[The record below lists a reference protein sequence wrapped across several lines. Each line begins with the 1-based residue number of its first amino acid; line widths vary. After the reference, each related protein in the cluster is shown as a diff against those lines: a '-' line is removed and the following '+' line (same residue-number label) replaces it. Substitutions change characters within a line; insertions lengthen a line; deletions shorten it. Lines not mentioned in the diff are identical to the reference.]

1 MDEAD
6 GKGNRGPDRESD
18 AYRICF
24 LLIDGFAL
32 MSYAAT
38 EEPLRAANMLAGK
51 RLYEISHAAPAGA
64 FATSSSGARIEADAE
79 IGVDLDFDLVLVVAG
94 GDPVSFDD
102 EHTFSWLRSLGRHGV
117 RLGGVSGGPV
127 ILALAGVMA
136 GRRMTVHWEHAGALA
151 EIYPGLLIE
160 RTLYVV
166 DRDRIT
172 SAGGTAPLD
181 MMYALLAERQG
192 PAFARA
198 ISDWFM
204 HTEVRPSGGP
214 QRSGLVERHGT
225 TEAGVIRAIEAMEN
239 HVADPLRLAQLA
251 ILAGTSPRQLNRLF
265 KERLGRSTMAFYR
278 RLRLDVARNLL
289 QQSTLPLTDIAL
301 ATGFANSAH
310 FSSAFRTEFGASP
323 STLRRS
329 KASEEASLKPLPS
342 ASGTAAPSPDAPSSS
357 SQPAQARE
365 P

>member
-1 MDEAD
+1 MDSAD
-6 GKGNRGPDRESD
+6 GKGNREPDRESD

-32 MSYAAT
+32 MSYAAAV
-38 EEPLRAANMLAGK
+38 EPLRAANLLAG
-51 RLYEISHAAPAGA
+51 RRVYEISHAAPAGA

-79 IGVDLDFDLVLVVAG
+79 IGVDFDFDLVLVVAG
-94 GDPVSFDD
+94 GDPVSFED
-102 EHTFSWLRSLGRHGV
+102 EHSFSWLRSLGRHGV

-151 EIYPGLLIE
+151 EIYPELLIE

-181 MMYALLAERQG
+181 LMYALLAERQG
-192 PAFARA
+192 PDFARA

-225 TEAGVIRAIEAMEN
+225 TEAAVIQAIEAMEN

-251 ILAGTSPRQLNRLF
+251 TLAGTSPRQLNRLF
-265 KERLGRSTMAFYR
+265 RERLGRSTMAFYR
-278 RLRLDVARNLL
+278 RLRLDVARNFL

-310 FSSAFRTEFGASP
+310 FSSAFRTEFGTSP
-323 STLRRS
+323 SAFR
-329 KASEEASLKPLPS
+329 KPKKPEEGEPTPPRT
-342 ASGTAAPSPDAPSSS
+342 ASGTAAPSPDAPSSDS
-357 SQPAQARE
+357 PPAPARE

>member
-1 MDEAD
+1 MANDDGRAESEAE
-6 GKGNRGPDRESD
+6 REGD

-38 EEPLRAANMLAGK
+38 EEPLRAANMLAG
-51 RLYEISHAAPAGA
+51 RRIYEISHAAPAGD
-64 FATSSSGARIEADAE
+64 FATSSSGARIEADAQ

-151 EIYPGLLIE
+151 ETYPGLLIE

-310 FSSAFRTEFGASP
+310 FSSAFRAEFGASP
-323 STLRRS
+323 SSVRRS
-329 KASEEASLKPLPS
+329 KSAEEGSLKPLPS
-342 ASGTAAPSPDAPSSS
+342 ASATAAPSPDAPSSYS
-357 SQPAQARE
+357 PLARARE

>member
-1 MDEAD
+1 MAKTRGKDDREAD
-6 GKGNRGPDRESD
+6 HESD

-38 EEPLRAANMLAGK
+38 VEPLRAANLLAG
-51 RLYEISHAAPAGA
+51 RRVYEISHAAPAGE

-102 EHTFSWLRSLGRHGV
+102 DHTFSWLRSLGRHGV

-225 TEAGVIRAIEAMEN
+225 TEAAVIRTIEAMEN

-251 ILAGTSPRQLNRLF
+251 TLAGTSPRQLNRLF
-265 KERLGRSTMAFYR
+265 RERLGRSTMAFYR
-278 RLRLDVARNLL
+278 RLRLDVSRNLL
-289 QQSTLPLTDIAL
+289 QQSTLPLTDIGL

-310 FSSAFRTEFGASP
+310 FSSAFRAEFGKSP
-323 STLRRS
+323 SALRKPQQPEEAGLKRLPN
-329 KASEEASLKPLPS
+329 ASEK
-342 ASGTAAPSPDAPSSS
+342 AARSPGAPSSDS
-357 SQPAQARE
+357 PPVPARE